1 MNKILKIRTASSSFI
16 KFKNLPACINCV
28 HFIEYKTNYPYDPP
42 PNDEK
47 YGKCKLF
54 GKQDMVTGT
63 INYEFASLCREN
75 EKKCGEKG
83 QYFDS
88 NK

>member
-1 MNKILKIRTASSSFI
+1 MNKILPIRIMSTFV

-28 HFIEYKTNYPYDPP
+28 HFIEDQSNYPYDPP
-42 PNDEK
+42 PKTE

-54 GKQDMVTGT
+54 GKQNMVTGE
-63 INYEFASLCREN
+63 INNEYASVCRHD

-83 QYFDS
+83 QYFVS